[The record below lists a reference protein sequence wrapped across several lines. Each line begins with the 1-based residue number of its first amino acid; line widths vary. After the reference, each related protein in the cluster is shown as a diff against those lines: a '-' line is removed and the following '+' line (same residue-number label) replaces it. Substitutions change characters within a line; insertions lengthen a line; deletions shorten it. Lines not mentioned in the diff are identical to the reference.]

1 MAALAADR
9 VVHRLLPFV
18 FAPLLMGQSCGLD
31 VDKER
36 GEPCTRDEECI
47 TGLECLGGVCD
58 SPVRDGGQDDDAS

>member
-1 MAALAADR
+1 
-9 VVHRLLPFV
+9 
-18 FAPLLMGQSCGLD
+18 MGQSCGLD

-58 SPVRDGGQDDDAS
+58 SPIRDGGQDDDAS